1 MAPISPS
8 FPADLCQGHRLGF
21 RDSPHMLAMKV
32 IYYVAASL
40 DGFIADRDEGVE
52 WLDQVSIDQES
63 TGYEAFFGSVDGLL
77 MGRKTFDFV
86 YDYGKW
92 PYEDLPTWVC
102 SRRDVPHIEG
112 CNLQCER
119 TPDASI
125 SKAKSVGIST
135 LWLVGGG
142 RLATDLIRDR
152 QVTHLRVSVMP
163 ILLGNGVPIVQTLPN
178 HIHLRQEK
186 STTRSGFT
194 EIEYRV
200 DR

>member
-1 MAPISPS
+1 
-8 FPADLCQGHRLGF
+8 
-21 RDSPHMLAMKV
+21 MLAMKV

-63 TGYEAFFGSVDGLL
+63 TGYEAFFGSVDALL

-92 PYEDLPTWVC
+92 PYEDRPTWVC
-102 SRRDVPHIEG
+102 SRRDVPRMEG
-112 CNLQCER
+112 CNLHSER
-119 TPDASI
+119 TPEEAI
-125 SKAKSVGIST
+125 SKAKRVGIST

-178 HIHLRQEK
+178 HVRLRQER